1 MRISDWSSD
10 VCSSYLGERFLA
22 GLDFGKVEDIVDDAK
37 QVLTGFADVG
47 GIGAILGIADRA
59 HGLLLAHFRK
69 ADDGAQRCAQLV
81 AHHGEECRLRPICAI
96 GFVVLVA
103 GGLGTTE
110 RLLTL
115 DPTGRAFGMERECLG
130 VMILVVEGSVKQ
142 KNNE

>member
-10 VCSSYLGERFLA
+10 VCSSDL
-22 GLDFGKVEDIVDDAK
+22 KVEDIVDDAK

-59 HGLLLAHFRK
+59 HGLLLDHFRK

-96 GFVVLVA
+96 GFVGLVA
-103 GGLGTTE
+103 GGLEEIGRAHVCTPVTNAPLVCRLLPEKKKNTKTTE
-110 RLLTL
+110 SK
-115 DPTGRAFGMERECLG
+115 G
-130 VMILVVEGSVKQ
+130 VE
-142 KNNE
+142 